1 MSRNEYPRPQ
11 FQRENWLN
19 LNGEWHFAFDD
30 KNVGL
35 KEKWYQ
41 EEE

>member
-35 KEKWYQ
+35 KE
-41 EEE
+41 